1 MAKVAS
7 NQIQQFSRKPV
18 KGLFRTFREVGS
30 SLGELTINGIDSLIF
45 EQRKALLKDRL
56 INDAVFLRDL
66 QDGAKQFG
74 GVNACKAFHNE
85 LVSLLEELQL

>member
-7 NQIQQFSRKPV
+7 NQIQQFSRKPT
-18 KGLFRTFREVGS
+18 KGLVRTFREVGS

-45 EQRKALLKDRL
+45 EQRKTQLKERL
-56 INDAVFLRDL
+56 IDDAVFLRDL

-74 GVNACKAFHNE
+74 GINACKAAHNE